1 MSCEG
6 GSGDRE
12 FVVCD
17 DEGRLADGCPFGDLG
32 HVDVGQ
38 QADLSVFVLPF
49 AERLAGVDRSRESHE
64 IVGRANAFGRR
75 DLASVLGIG
84 HALFVAGLDLS
95 DIIHEIHFVDG
106 DHFVVAAVV
115 GSYSA
120 ACDVVV
126 HLSEAVDIG
135 YERAAVGREVGDY
148 VAVVG
153 RIDDFAVC
161 GIGQTEQSSGV
172 GLGVGRHD
180 VAVVGAAVYD
190 RLGAEDAGDVAQT
203 SALGAR
209 IGIHHVAVV
218 LAFDDV
224 REGVGCGDDARS
236 ASCRNGHVSVIYAAQ
251 KPIGEGRCAG
261 GVRESGDASD
271 LSRGESVGVGGTR
284 IRFQCTVVC
293 QIGQLRNGILAR
305 AGAVDEA
312 DEPHGHQLVCRVV
325 AFANHR

>member
-1 MSCEG
+1 M
-6 GSGDRE
+6 
-12 FVVCD
+12 
-17 DEGRLADGCPFGDLG
+17 
-32 HVDVGQ
+32 
-38 QADLSVFVLPF
+38 
-49 AERLAGVDRSRESHE
+49 
-64 IVGRANAFGRR
+64 
-75 DLASVLGIG
+75 
-84 HALFVAGLDLS
+84 
-95 DIIHEIHFVDG
+95 
-106 DHFVVAAVV
+106 
-115 GSYSA
+115 
-120 ACDVVV
+120 
-126 HLSEAVDIG
+126 
-135 YERAAVGREVGDY
+135 
-148 VAVVG
+148 
-153 RIDDFAVC
+153 
-161 GIGQTEQSSGV
+161 

-251 KPIGEGRCAG
+251 EPIGEGRCAG